1 MNTQFDQ
8 KQRKANEFSGF
19 IIVRLKDNIE
29 PVDNAQTLQ
38 DLARIRN
45 LQGVLSVLEMLG
57 APKTKRAVWS
67 LPVSAIRELERKAA
81 NTPWKPLHSLASYW
95 RIDAQANWTLAI
107 QAWKRLND
115 LPNEVDLAYKE
126 LAASS
131 PVGPD
136 PAGDTLFARQGY
148 LFPGPVGIGA
158 QSLWSLG
165 ANGSGVAFV
174 DLEMGWYLEHED
186 LRPSMSVS
194 FGENFTADADHG
206 TSVLGIVLGKDSP
219 PVAGGS
225 GPLTGGIVGIAPG
238 VSSVRLVSRYH
249 AAEDSASEV
258 ANAIG
263 HVTPLLN
270 PGDVLLL
277 EVQKGSL
284 PKPTEIEDLDFDA
297 IRLAVSRDII
307 VIEAAGNGDLHLD
320 TINNAKGNRTLN
332 NSPAFDSGAI
342 MVGAGRKIVE
352 NVSVP
357 GRLEGRHS
365 RRPNSNF
372 GSRVN
377 CYAWGE
383 GIMTTTATYGDPETE
398 DPFASRYA
406 GLFGGT
412 SGASAI
418 IAGAAILLQSRHE
431 AKKGARLTN
440 AADPRQNMRAVL
452 SAPDTGTKQK
462 LVPISATVPTDPI
475 GVMPEMSKIIG
486 KLGLA

>member
-1 MNTQFDQ
+1 MSTQFDQ
-8 KQRKANEFSGF
+8 EQRKANEFSGF

-29 PVDNAQTLQ
+29 PVDNAQTLR
-38 DLARIRN
+38 DLAKARN

-57 APKTKRAVWS
+57 DPKTKRAVWS

-95 RIDAQANWTLAI
+95 RIDARANWTLAK

-115 LPNEVDLAYKE
+115 LPDELDLAYKE

-131 PVGPD
+131 PVSPN
-136 PAGDTLFARQGY
+136 PAGDSLFARQGY
-148 LFPGPVGIGA
+148 LTSGPAGINA
-158 QSLWSLG
+158 RSLWDLG
-165 ANGSGVAFV
+165 ANGSGVAFI
-174 DLEMGWYLEHED
+174 DLEMGWYLAHED
-186 LRPSMSVS
+186 LRPSLSVV
-194 FGENFTADADHG
+194 FGENFEADADHG
-206 TSVLGIVLGKDSP
+206 TSVLGIVWGKDSP
-219 PVAGGS
+219 PVTGGS
-225 GPLTGGIVGIAPG
+225 GPLTGGILGIAPG
-238 VSSVRLVSRYH
+238 VSSVQLVSRYH
-249 AAEDSASEV
+249 VAENSASEV
-258 ANAIG
+258 ACAIG
-263 HVTPLLN
+263 HAIPLLN

-284 PKPTEIEDLDFDA
+284 PKPTEIDDLDFDA

-307 VIEAAGNGDLHLD
+307 VIEAAGNGGLHLD
-320 TINNAKGNRTLN
+320 TISNVKGDRTLN
-332 NSPAFDSGAI
+332 SSPAFDSGAI
-342 MVGAGRKIVE
+342 MVGASRKIVE
-352 NVSVP
+352 NVSVS

-365 RRPNSNF
+365 RHPNSNF

-383 GIMTTTATYGDPETE
+383 GIMTTTATYGEPETE

-431 AKKGARLTN
+431 VKKGARLTN
-440 AADPRQNMRAVL
+440 TNDPRQNMRAVL
-452 SAPDTGTKQK
+452 SASDTGTRQK
-462 LVPISATVPTDPI
+462 FFPVSATVLTDPI